1 MPDISCARCH
11 WLVMAASFNAVRKLE
26 QTMDLKLATLN
37 RGSNEL
43 NINKRLIIYILSII
57 ILWLGHS
64 YTLSIPMETFRYVRQ
79 SLMSMICLVCFTG
92 AFVLMKQKKGVR
104 ADKIFSFILMAAGVT
119 NLGSLIRGLVAGYAG
134 MVEYKY
140 LSLPMLLY
148 GSIYAYFFLLYP
160 IEAFRPGWL
169 TLKRS
174 LLLLLPTLVIMAI
187 YLIATS
193 IFNVTSPIIDN
204 WSTLMD
210 ELDNIT
216 VWLKLSILFY
226 PLFGLVVMIRYRGN
240 YREWCE
246 NNFASMENIDVKWL
260 EHYIFSNMI
269 ITISCLVVVFSND
282 VRSVLMHNFIF
293 LLFFLYAFYRVYF
306 RRNPYPEGFFRV
318 EGSWSKNG
326 LEPMGPLS
334 ESITGEENDKLKRSI
349 FMIRLPEYT
358 ARLEEW
364 MENEKPYLRK
374 DFKLT
379 DAMEILPLNR
389 SYLSRLFNEGYG
401 ESFYHFVMRYR
412 LAESRQLLISRPEL
426 SITAVASMA
435 GFSSASVFCRAF
447 TQEMKCSP
455 LQWREKELASFATAR
470 E

>member
-1 MPDISCARCH
+1 MR
-11 WLVMAASFNAVRKLE
+11 F
-26 QTMDLKLATLN
+26 
-37 RGSNEL
+37 
-43 NINKRLIIYILSII
+43 
-57 ILWLGHS
+57 
-64 YTLSIPMETFRYVRQ
+64 
-79 SLMSMICLVCFTG
+79 
-92 AFVLMKQKKGVR
+92 
-104 ADKIFSFILMAAGVT
+104 
-119 NLGSLIRGLVAGYAG
+119 
-134 MVEYKY
+134 
-140 LSLPMLLY
+140 
-148 GSIYAYFFLLYP
+148 
-160 IEAFRPGWL
+160 
-169 TLKRS
+169 
-174 LLLLLPTLVIMAI
+174 
-187 YLIATS
+187 
-193 IFNVTSPIIDN
+193 
-204 WSTLMD
+204 
-210 ELDNIT
+210 
-216 VWLKLSILFY
+216 
-226 PLFGLVVMIRYRGN
+226 
-240 YREWCE
+240 
-246 NNFASMENIDVKWL
+246 
-260 EHYIFSNMI
+260 
-269 ITISCLVVVFSND
+269 
-282 VRSVLMHNFIF
+282 
-293 LLFFLYAFYRVYF
+293 
-306 RRNPYPEGFFRV
+306 
-318 EGSWSKNG
+318 
-326 LEPMGPLS
+326 LS

>member
-1 MPDISCARCH
+1 
-11 WLVMAASFNAVRKLE
+11 
-26 QTMDLKLATLN
+26 
-37 RGSNEL
+37 
-43 NINKRLIIYILSII
+43 
-57 ILWLGHS
+57 
-64 YTLSIPMETFRYVRQ
+64 
-79 SLMSMICLVCFTG
+79 
-92 AFVLMKQKKGVR
+92 
-104 ADKIFSFILMAAGVT
+104 
-119 NLGSLIRGLVAGYAG
+119 
-134 MVEYKY
+134 
-140 LSLPMLLY
+140 
-148 GSIYAYFFLLYP
+148 
-160 IEAFRPGWL
+160 
-169 TLKRS
+169 
-174 LLLLLPTLVIMAI
+174 
-187 YLIATS
+187 
-193 IFNVTSPIIDN
+193 
-204 WSTLMD
+204 
-210 ELDNIT
+210 
-216 VWLKLSILFY
+216 
-226 PLFGLVVMIRYRGN
+226 
-240 YREWCE
+240 
-246 NNFASMENIDVKWL
+246 
-260 EHYIFSNMI
+260 
-269 ITISCLVVVFSND
+269 
-282 VRSVLMHNFIF
+282 
-293 LLFFLYAFYRVYF
+293 
-306 RRNPYPEGFFRV
+306 
-318 EGSWSKNG
+318 
-326 LEPMGPLS
+326 MGPLS

>member
-1 MPDISCARCH
+1 
-11 WLVMAASFNAVRKLE
+11 
-26 QTMDLKLATLN
+26 
-37 RGSNEL
+37 
-43 NINKRLIIYILSII
+43 
-57 ILWLGHS
+57 
-64 YTLSIPMETFRYVRQ
+64 
-79 SLMSMICLVCFTG
+79 
-92 AFVLMKQKKGVR
+92 
-104 ADKIFSFILMAAGVT
+104 
-119 NLGSLIRGLVAGYAG
+119 